1 MRKGM
6 WSAAALVLLSG
17 AAAFVLGMPGVKAAE
32 TVTMGSSSEPNAFKF
47 FPAEI
52 TVPVGTTVV
61 WRNLSDI
68 PHDAT
73 ARNNSF
79 ASPQLTKGQ
88 DFSFTFNAPGEIPY
102 YCSVSGHEDAGMIG
116 VVKVTGAGTPSPPP
130 TTPTTA
136 ATTTTTA
143 KPVPGQPATTT
154 TTAKGAAGA
163 TSSTTTTAAAGNGAT
178 TTTLAPGVTPTSGPD
193 VANETTT
200 TTAAAGGGG
209 EQAAA
214 DDHAGEGAA
223 KKEKKKNSPIGIA
236 FASVSTVLLAAI
248 AGKLLASKP

>member
-6 WSAAALVLLSG
+6 WSAAALVLVSG
-17 AAAFVLGMPGVKAAE
+17 AAAFVVGMPGVKAAE
-32 TVTMGSSSEPNAFKF
+32 TVTMGSSSEPNAFRF

-88 DFSFTFNAPGEIPY
+88 DFSFTFNTPGEIPY

-116 VVKVTGAGTPSPPP
+116 VVKVTGAGTPGPPA

-163 TSSTTTTAAAGNGAT
+163 TSSTTTTAPAGNGTT
-178 TTTLAPGVTPTSGPD
+178 TTTLAPAVTPTSAPD
-193 VANETTT
+193 VADGTTT
-200 TTAAAGGGG
+200 TTAAAGAG
-209 EQAAA
+209 EEAAA
-214 DDHAGEGAA
+214 DDHASEGAA

-236 FASVSTVLLAAI
+236 FASVSTLLLAAI

>member
-1 MRKGM
+1 M
-6 WSAAALVLLSG
+6 WSAAARVALLSG
-17 AAAFVLGMPGVKAAE
+17 AVGLLMGPTVQAAE

-52 TVPVGTTVV
+52 TVPVGSTVV

-79 ASPQLTKGQ
+79 ASPQLAKGQ
-88 DFSFTFNAPGEIPY
+88 DFSFTFNTPGEIPY
-102 YCSVSGHEDAGMIG
+102 YCSVSGHEDAGMVG
-116 VVKVTGAGTPSPPP
+116 VVKVTGAGTPSPPA

-143 KPVPGQPATTT
+143 KAVPGQQATTT
-154 TTAKGAAGA
+154 TTAKAAAGA
-163 TSSTTTTAAAGNGAT
+163 STTTTAAPANGAT
-178 TTTLAPGVTPTSGPD
+178 TTTLAPAVTPTSGPE
-193 VANETTT
+193 VAETTT
-200 TTAAAGGGG
+200 ITAAAGGG
-209 EQAAA
+209 EEAAA
-214 DDHAGEGAA
+214 DHGSGGEE

-248 AGKLLASKP
+248 AGKLLASKS

>member
-6 WSAAALVLLSG
+6 WSVAALGMLLSG
-17 AAAFVLGMPGVKAAE
+17 AAALFIGPPVQAAE
-32 TVTMGSSSEPNAFKF
+32 TVTMGSDSNPNAFKF

-73 ARNNSF
+73 ARDNSF
-79 ASPQLTKGQ
+79 GSDQLAKGQ
-88 DFSFTFNAPGEIPY
+88 DFSFTFRTPGEIPY
-102 YCSVSGHEDAGMIG
+102 YCSVSGHEDAGMTG
-116 VVKVTGAGTPSPPP
+116 VIKVTGGGAPNTAATTSTTQGGTA
-130 TTPTTA
+130 TTA
-136 ATTTTTA
+136 TGATTTTTA
-143 KPVPGQPATTT
+143 KP
-154 TTAKGAAGA
+154 AAGA
-163 TSSTTTTAAAGNGAT
+163 STTTTSAANGT
-178 TTTLAPGVTPTSGPD
+178 TTTLAPGVTPTSAPD
-193 VANETTT
+193 VAETTT
-200 TTAAAGGGG
+200 TTAASHGGG

-214 DDHAGEGAA
+214 DDHAGEGPD
-223 KKEKKKNSPIGIA
+223 KKETKKNSPIGIA